1 MNGREFLS
9 QCTSVPGVLDALA
22 DDQDLREAGLNSG
35 EIVLAVM
42 RLEEHIDRALEDDE
56 IASITTIASIDA
68 LLRTA
73 DGSAAVGRATLP
85 PVG

>member
-1 MNGREFLS
+1 MNGREFLA
-9 QCTSVPGVLDALA
+9 QCMAVPAILDSLA

-42 RLEEHIDRALEDDE
+42 LLEERVGRALGDDE
-56 IASITTIASIDA
+56 IASLTTMESIDA

-73 DGSAAVGRATLP
+73 DASAWDAA
-85 PVG
+85 